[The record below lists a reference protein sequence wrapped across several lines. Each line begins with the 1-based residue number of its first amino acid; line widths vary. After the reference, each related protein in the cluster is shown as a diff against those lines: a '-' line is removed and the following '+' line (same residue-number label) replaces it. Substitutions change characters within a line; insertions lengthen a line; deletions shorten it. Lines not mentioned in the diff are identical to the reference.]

1 MSAKPKAIEFTMRAH
16 FTVCAQYAAVKKI
29 QNMDGIHSVREEN
42 GTFAAI
48 LTPDAAARDD
58 YGRIGH
64 AIAQNPAVL
73 SVVIPPMDRPVPWH
87 ARYAP

>member
-1 MSAKPKAIEFTMRAH
+1 MRAH

-29 QNMDGIHSVREEN
+29 QNMAGVHSVREEN

-48 LTPDAAARDD
+48 LTPDAAVRDD

-64 AIAQNPAVL
+64 AIAQYREVL
-73 SVVIPPMDRPVPWH
+73 SVSIPPMDRPVQRH
-87 ARYAP
+87 MRYAP